1 MSMVSENNK
10 PVWWNRAQRELD
22 HQWRQSAQKG
32 KLLRTLPYLKDIMTI
47 VTPYL
52 TSNKNI
58 KKLNRYKLIN
68 KKFNESIDFCIEA
81 IRTHKTL
88 KL

>member
-1 MSMVSENNK
+1 MNSANNVNRSHK
-10 PVWWNRAQRELD
+10 PIRRNRAQREKD
-22 HQWRQSAQKG
+22 HQRRLW
-32 KLLRTLPYLKDIMTI
+32 LRTLPHLKDVMTV

-68 KKFNESIDFCIEA
+68 KKFKESIDFCIDA
-81 IRTHKTL
+81 ISIRKTL